1 MPTDPTAADS
11 TGSTAPT
18 GSTDPTAAARL
29 TREYLSGLPAG
40 CAPERS
46 CEGSALAGDIYGSAF
61 LTRPVFLGRGESRE
75 LGARLSRL
83 YDLLLTLPDRLF
95 DGDLRAFTTALG
107 WSPAQ
112 ISATLRADGR
122 PRELPR
128 SARAD
133 LYREKEGFRL
143 LELNGG
149 SPLGGWDIALLNEAL
164 LQEPYTASFVQ
175 RHRLGFTDGI
185 EVLLNLWRESFPG
198 LGPSANPFVALLEW
212 PGSYPAME
220 RHLHRMAG
228 LLAAHGVEAVPCH
241 LGQLEY
247 RSDGVHVAGRRVDLV
262 HRWFV
267 INDVDTAEDAA
278 LLAPLTE
285 AADRGLV
292 HLFTPLENE
301 VYGTKA
307 ALALLSDQRNRSLFD
322 QAELE
327 VIDALLPWTRLVRDE
342 KAELAGERVDLLRH
356 ALAHR
361 EDLVLKASS
370 SHSGLDVLAGW
381 EASAEEWA
389 DSVRAAAGGPFIL
402 QRRVRPVA
410 EDFPAPGGGPPEP
423 AVLTWGVFLAG
434 RGYGGAYLRG
444 TTDLDSG
451 VISSGKGGRLGTL
464 FLCDDTR
471 GVSGRRSRPGSQL
484 GATSEPGPSGPGQ
497 VDGSKR

>member
-1 MPTDPTAADS
+1 MNTYTHTHAHTDAAAS
-11 TGSTAPT
+11 G
-18 GSTDPTAAARL
+18 AAARL
-29 TREYLSGLPAG
+29 TREYLKGLPAG

-46 CEGSALAGDIYGSAF
+46 CQTSALAGDIYGSAF
-61 LTRPVFLGRGESRE
+61 LTRPVFFGRGESRE
-75 LGARLSRL
+75 LGARLSGL
-83 YDLLLTLPDRLF
+83 YDLLLTLPQRLH
-95 DGDLRAFTTALG
+95 DGDLRAFTAALG
-107 WSPAQ
+107 WSPEQ
-112 ISATLRADGR
+112 IAATLRPDGR

-133 LYREKEGFRL
+133 LYREEDGFRL

-164 LQEPYTASFVQ
+164 LREPYTASFAQ
-175 RHRLGFTDGI
+175 EHRLDFTDGI
-185 EVLLNLWRESFPG
+185 DVLRNLWHESFPG
-198 LGPSANPFVALLEW
+198 PDPSTNPVVALLEW
-212 PGSYPAME
+212 PESYPVME
-220 RHLHRMAG
+220 RHLRRMAG

-241 LGQLEY
+241 LGQVEY
-247 RSDGVHVAGRRVDLV
+247 RADGIHVAGRRIDVV

-267 INDVDTAEDAA
+267 INDVVTAGDAA
-278 LLAPLTE
+278 LLAPLSE

-322 QAELE
+322 RAELE
-327 VIDALLPWTRLVRDE
+327 VIDVLLPWTRLVRDE
-342 KAELAGERVDLLRH
+342 KVEVAGERVDLLRH

-381 EASAEEWA
+381 ETSADEWA
-389 DSVRAAAGGPFIL
+389 GRISAAVDGPYIL

-410 EDFPAPGGGPPEP
+410 EDFPAPGGGPVEP

-451 VISSGKGGRLGTL
+451 VISSGRGGRLGTL
-464 FLCDDTR
+464 FLCDDGEET
-471 GVSGRRSRPGSQL
+471 P
-484 GATSEPGPSGPGQ
+484 
-497 VDGSKR
+497 